1 MQFLD
6 FDRASRPG
14 DHSMAR
20 RDNEVTRMSS
30 NMKALVKPG
39 PGPGLRLIE
48 KPIPE
53 LTDDGVRIKVLATSI
68 CGTDLH
74 IYNWDSWA
82 ASKVKAPL
90 TVGHEFCGEV
100 LEVGPGVSRFQA
112 GDYVAAESHIFCDH
126 CRPCRTGQRHICEN
140 EKIIGVQRDGAFAE
154 QIVMPERCVWRTPTQ
169 LPPEIATLQE
179 PLGNS
184 VHVALAAEVSRRH
197 VLVTGCGP
205 TGLFAVAIAKTCGAA
220 SVTAVDVQ
228 DYRLSLA
235 TQLGA
240 DHTISPLNC
249 DLVQKVHEL
258 TDGRGADVV
267 LEMSGNEQ
275 AIEDGLRCLSRG
287 GDYRFFGVPSERIS
301 IDVARDIIFKGA
313 RLQGIL
319 GRKVWDT
326 WHDTARLLEAGL
338 DLTPIVTHKLPLEE
352 FETAFDL
359 IREGKCGKI
368 ILYPGECAL

>member
-1 MQFLD
+1 MRCILG
-6 FDRASRPG
+6 A
-14 DHSMAR
+14 
-20 RDNEVTRMSS
+20 T
-30 NMKALVKPG
+30 MKALIKSG
-39 PGPGLRLIE
+39 PRPGLSLVE

-53 LTDDGVRIKVLATSI
+53 LTADGVRVRVMATSI

-74 IYNWDSWA
+74 IYNWDAWA
-82 ASKVKAPL
+82 ASKVTTPL

-100 LEVGPGVSRFQA
+100 LEVGPKVTRFQP
-112 GDYVAAESHIFCDH
+112 GDFVAAESHVFCDK

-154 QIVMPERCVWRTPTQ
+154 QIVMPERCVWRTPST

-184 VHVALAAEVSRRH
+184 VHVALADEVSRRH
-197 VLVTGCGP
+197 VLITGCGP

-235 TQLGA
+235 KHLGA
-240 DHTISPLNC
+240 DHTLDPMKC
-249 DLVQKVHEL
+249 DLVTKVQEL

-267 LEMSGNEQ
+267 LEMSGNDK

-287 GDYRFFGVPSERIS
+287 GDYRFFGVPSDRIS

-313 RLQGIL
+313 RVQGIL

-338 DLTPIVTHKLPLEE
+338 DLSPIITHKLPIEE
-352 FETAFDL
+352 YETAFDL
-359 IREGKCGKI
+359 IQRGECGKI
-368 ILYPGECAL
+368 ILYPGGVPA

>member
-1 MQFLD
+1 
-6 FDRASRPG
+6 
-14 DHSMAR
+14 MAG
-20 RDNEVTRMSS
+20 
-30 NMKALVKPG
+30 NMKALVKSTE
-39 PGPGLRLIE
+39 GPGLELVE
-48 KPIPE
+48 KPIPAIAE
-53 LTDDGVRIKVLATSI
+53 DDVRIAVRATSI

-82 ASKVKAPL
+82 ASKVTAPL

-100 LEVGPGVSRFQA
+100 VEVGSRVTRFKT
-112 GDYVAAESHIFCDH
+112 GDYVAAESHVFCDR

-154 QIVMPERCVWRTPTQ
+154 QIVMPERCVWRTPGE
-169 LPPEIATLQE
+169 LSPEIATLQE

-184 VHVALAAEVSRRH
+184 VHVALAGEISRRH

-228 DYRLSLA
+228 DYRLNLA
-235 TQLGA
+235 RQLGA
-240 DHTISPLNC
+240 DHVIDPSKS
-249 DLVQKVHEL
+249 DLVPLVHEL

-267 LEMSGNEQ
+267 LEMSGNEK
-275 AIEDGLRCLSRG
+275 AIEDGLRCLARG
-287 GDYRFFGVPSERIS
+287 GDYRFFGVPSDRIS

-313 RLQGIL
+313 KVQGIL

-338 DLTPIVTHKLPLEE
+338 DLSPIVTHKLPLEE
-352 FETAFDL
+352 YETAFDL
-359 IREGKCGKI
+359 IRRGECGKI
-368 ILYPGECAL
+368 ILYPCGVPE